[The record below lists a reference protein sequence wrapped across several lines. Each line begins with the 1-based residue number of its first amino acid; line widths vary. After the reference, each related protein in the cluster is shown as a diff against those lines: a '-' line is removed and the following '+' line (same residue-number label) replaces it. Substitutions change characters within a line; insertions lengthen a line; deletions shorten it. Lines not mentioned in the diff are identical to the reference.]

1 MLEFIKNYYQYIIVG
16 VVVLV
21 LLVLVLINIFKK
33 PKNTNTDVIDSILSP
48 TKERGL
54 KKAYNNEFVIFK
66 RGIQDYYIYLF
77 NKESKVVFRSEV
89 YSSLLTLKDGFER
102 IKSAILNNKW
112 HLNVLLN
119 DLVYLKFNDELNG
132 KSLGYS
138 RPFNEKELDEVYN
151 EIEDLFKTL
160 SLGEDVTKDLTLLT
174 FKIKGDDLPKKR
186 VKNSWIYKQIEDE
199 YYYTLL
205 NDDKVSI
212 FNTECFWSKK
222 ELKKSLQLYK
232 DSIRS
237 GNFLIDRLIND
248 KYVFYLLDFNKNT
261 LFISNELDSVEECEI
276 KIKEIIHYA

>member
-89 YSSLLTLKDGFER
+89 YSSLLILKDGFER

-151 EIEDLFKTL
+151 EIEDLFKGLL
-160 SLGEDVTKDLTLLT
+160 S
-174 FKIKGDDLPKKR
+174 F
-186 VKNSWIYKQIEDE
+186 
-199 YYYTLL
+199 
-205 NDDKVSI
+205 
-212 FNTECFWSKK
+212 
-222 ELKKSLQLYK
+222 
-232 DSIRS
+232 
-237 GNFLIDRLIND
+237 
-248 KYVFYLLDFNKNT
+248 
-261 LFISNELDSVEECEI
+261 
-276 KIKEIIHYA
+276 